1 MVNSES
7 SDEEDDNEEETEEET
22 KERIS
27 ETNDNEVDQVASD
40 TENTE
45 NGDACTEN
53 VSEPVDKNTGD
64 DNVNG
69 EDLEK
74 TSDG

>member
-27 ETNDNEVDQVASD
+27 ETNDSEVDQVASD